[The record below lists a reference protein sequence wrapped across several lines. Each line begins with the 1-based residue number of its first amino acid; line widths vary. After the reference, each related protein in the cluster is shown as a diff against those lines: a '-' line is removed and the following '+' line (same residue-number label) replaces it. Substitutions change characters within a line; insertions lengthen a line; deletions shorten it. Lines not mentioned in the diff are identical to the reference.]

1 VKNLPSKVFRV
12 LIDYAHGE
20 ILNISDPEYEDFSNL
35 LKQLGYKITLNYS
48 NLLDNQILKEIDV
61 LIIGCPVNHYLLK
74 EEINSII
81 NFVING
87 GGLLVISE
95 YGGDSIQK
103 TNLNDLTKNFGIYF
117 ENTLVKSS
125 QNSGSFSLPII
136 KTSTNHLLTK
146 NINKIVFGGAC
157 SIRIAKDA
165 YCIVSSNS
173 DMWIEIYDDL
183 NNVWI
188 KSDNQNVPLIANT
201 TYGQGK
207 VVAIGDIDLFT
218 NHSIFGL
225 KALDNYK
232 LITNFFSWFANP
244 VSSENTIDWLLNQT
258 SIQKENLF
266 ELKEMFKSLEETIE
280 KLNRKVKYL
289 EESNLKI
296 NKSLINILNIINPNN
311 IKIEN
316 ENLIQEEK
324 EIEDLNNSKLNNE
337 NNKAVYNSTDF
348 QLNKNENDKYLNS
361 KNKKSCSYQNLFPSS

>member
-1 VKNLPSKVFRV
+1 MPSKVFRV